1 MGPLSINQ
9 KMERL
14 REIIREMDSLLVAF
28 SGGVDS
34 TFLLKVARDT
44 LGRARVVAV
53 TARSP
58 VYPKREYAAARK
70 LAREMDVR
78 HLFIDSHEL
87 ELARFAANP
96 TDRCYHCKKELFTQL
111 REIARNMNLSSIAEG
126 STVDDETDF
135 RPGMK
140 AVREMSVRSPLR
152 EGGLTK
158 AEIRAQSRELGLP
171 TWNKPSLAC
180 LASRLPYGERIT
192 PEALRQIEKAEQ
204 FLIRLGF
211 SQVRVRHH
219 GKTARIEIPSEEIGS
234 LLDARTRSRVVKR
247 LREVGFTYITLDLQ
261 GYRSGSMNEVLRES
275 RLAGSRIHGAKK
287 RRKREV
293 PRTTF

>member
-1 MGPLSINQ
+1 MGPQSINQ
-9 KMERL
+9 KMETL
-14 REIIREMDSLLVAF
+14 REIIREMGSVLVAF

-44 LGRARVVAV
+44 LGRPLVVAV

-58 VYPKREYAAARK
+58 VYPKGEYAAARK
-70 LAREMDVR
+70 LAREMDIQ

-111 REIARNMNLSSIAEG
+111 REIARNRNLSSIAEG

-140 AVREMSVRSPLR
+140 AVREMSIRSPLR
-152 EGGLTK
+152 EAG
-158 AEIRAQSRELGLP
+158 
-171 TWNKPSLAC
+171 
-180 LASRLPYGERIT
+180 YGERIT
-192 PEALRQIEKAEQ
+192 PEALGQIEKAEQ

-219 GKTARIEIPSEEIGS
+219 GNTARIEIPSEEIGA
-234 LLDARTRSRVVKR
+234 LLDLRTRSRVVKT
-247 LREVGFTYITLDLQ
+247 LREIGFTYITLDLQ
-261 GYRSGSMNEVLRES
+261 GYRSGSMNEVLAES
-275 RLAGSRIHGAKK
+275 HLTGSRIQGANKRKK
-287 RRKREV
+287 GEA